1 MGCRNGIKPQKLKIA
16 SFPFQAID
24 WTMVPKTEHKGETG
38 SAFWQ
43 VQQVNDIRVRLVE
56 YTAGYKADHWC
67 SKGHI
72 ILCLEGEMD
81 TELDD
86 GRIMKLTAGMTYSVG
101 DDCEAHRTSTKN
113 GCKLFIV
120 D

>member
-1 MGCRNGIKPQKLKIA
+1 MKLP
-16 SFPFQAID
+16 SFPFQTIN
-24 WTMVPKTEHKGETG
+24 WSSIPKEEHKGETG
-38 SAFWQ
+38 IAYWQ
-43 VQQVNDIRVRLVE
+43 VQQVNDIRVRIVE
-56 YTAGYKADHWC
+56 YSPGYKADHWC

-72 ILCLEGEMD
+72 ILCLEGEMH

-86 GRIMKLTAGMTYSVG
+86 GRMMKLSKGMCYFVG
-101 DDCEAHRTSTKN
+101 NNNEAHRTTTSM

>member
-1 MGCRNGIKPQKLKIA
+1 MKIA
-16 SFPFQAID
+16 SFPFQTLD
-24 WTMVPKTEHKGETG
+24 WSSIPKEEHKGETG
-38 SAFWQ
+38 IVKSQ
-43 VQQVNDIRVRLVE
+43 VFRMGEIRIRKVE
-56 YTAGYKADHWC
+56 YSPGYKADHWC

-72 ILCLEGEMD
+72 ILCTEGEMD

-86 GRIMKLTAGMTYSVG
+86 GRIMKLTAGMTYFVG
-101 DDCEAHRTSTKN
+101 DDCEAHSSSTQN

>member
-1 MGCRNGIKPQKLKIA
+1 MKI
-16 SFPFQAID
+16 SPFPFQTLD
-24 WTMVPKTEHKGETG
+24 WSTIPKEEHKGETG
-38 SAFWQ
+38 VAYWQ
-43 VQQVNDIRVRLVE
+43 VQKVNDIRVRMVE
-56 YTAGYKADHWC
+56 YSPGYKADHWC

-81 TELDD
+81 SELDD
-86 GRIMKLTAGMTYSVG
+86 GRVLKLTKGMCYFVG
-101 DDCEAHRTSTKN
+101 DNNEAHRSTTAT